1 VVPPHCLNAD
11 ERRARERRLKAFA
24 SDGTIKLPRKGDRRA
39 AVDGNDT
46 PNRDEESSEDD
57 DEDDASSSGGEEGD
71 LLLEVTN
78 QWGSSVS
85 KSFVCQQ
92 CGHVTT
98 AAVRIPRFRV
108 LGAQQPS
115 AGQTLKSTSHLL
127 PPGVPCGGESPAVRP
142 RRGEKHAEFL
152 VVVELG
158 AYTFG
163 VWRRFSDF
171 EELSEQIMGSGSDSE
186 GGGGGSEWGHF
197 PNAAFSWQCI
207 RMRKRWYRCLDQD
220 YLAVKCF
227 LLERFIHDVISEA
240 PDPAILCAFIGA

>member
-1 VVPPHCLNAD
+1 MIAPTPPSFH
-11 ERRARERRLKAFA
+11 
-24 SDGTIKLPRKGDRRA
+24 GTISTLS
-39 AVDGNDT
+39 AV
-46 PNRDEESSEDD
+46 
-57 DEDDASSSGGEEGD
+57 
-71 LLLEVTN
+71 
-78 QWGSSVS
+78 
-85 KSFVCQQ
+85 Q

-152 VVVELG
+152 VVVEVREPQGTPTRYPSRPSLMPCSSSDVPLVHFPSFQSSFTSLLASAKLEIYDLLIGSPFLQLG

-163 VWRRFSDF
+163 VWRRFSEF
-171 EELSEQIMGSGSDSE
+171 KELSEQIIGSGSDSE
-186 GGGGGSEWGHF
+186 GGGGGGGGSEWGHF

-207 RMRKRWYRCLDQD
+207 RMRKRWYDS
-220 YLAVKCF
+220 
-227 LLERFIHDVISEA
+227 LLMRAHAHTSSPIINLSPLLSPSCCPVIVY
-240 PDPAILCAFIGA
+240 